1 MKRIALL
8 LAVVLASAFEANA
21 GRVSPSGSISL
32 PSSDTLIHKDGSGQA
47 SGSTLIGNDT
57 TFFEK
62 RQDATRKKEGYSSL
76 AMTRETFS
84 VGFGLGMDYGGIGSS
99 ISYFFDPDIAVFFA
113 GGYALADFG
122 YNIGA
127 KFRVTSGTKPAKVV
141 PYLLGMY
148 GYNAVV
154 QVKDK
159 TEYSK
164 IFYGVTFGVGIDFK
178 PFRTGNGYWTFGLLV
193 PIRGSKVDS
202 YIDELKNEHGVK
214 FDNELYPVGL
224 SIGYR
229 IVLE

>member
-8 LAVVLASAFEANA
+8 FAVALASAFGANA
-21 GRVSPSGSISL
+21 QHISKSDSVSV

-47 SGSTLIGNDT
+47 NGSPLIGNDT

-62 RQDATRKKEGYSSL
+62 HPVATRKGKDYTSL
-76 AMTRETFS
+76 AMTREAFS

-99 ISYFFDPDIAVFFA
+99 ISYFLDPDIALFFA

-127 KFRVTSGTKPAKVV
+127 KYRVTSGTKPAKFV
-141 PYLLGMY
+141 PYVIGMY

-164 IFYGVTFGVGIDFK
+164 VFYGVTFGVGVDFK
-178 PFRTGNGYWTFGLLV
+178 PFRTGSGYWTFGLLV

-214 FDNELYPVGL
+214 FDNDLFPVGL
-224 SIGYR
+224 SVGYR

>member
-1 MKRIALL
+1 MKRIILLFALA
-8 LAVVLASAFEANA
+8 LALVFEANA
-21 GRVSPSGSISL
+21 KHISKSDSINFPL
-32 PSSDTLIHKDGSGQA
+32 SDTLIHKDGSGQA
-47 SGSTLIGNDT
+47 NSSAHIGNDT
-57 TFFEK
+57 IFFEK
-62 RQDATRKKEGYSSL
+62 HQVATRKNEGYTSL
-76 AMTRETFS
+76 AMTREAFS

-99 ISYFFDPDIAVFFA
+99 ISYFLAPDIALFFA
-113 GGYALADFG
+113 GGYALAGFG
-122 YNIGA
+122 YNVGA

-141 PYLLGMY
+141 PYLVGMY

-154 QVKDK
+154 QIKDR

-178 PFRTGNGYWTFGLLV
+178 PFRTGSGYWTFGLLV

-214 FDNELYPVGL
+214 FDNNLFPVGL